1 MSVEQRIKISC
12 DVFECEAAIHSG
24 RSLLDARAI
33 AGEAG
38 WSFTMHYIGSTMKQ
52 VLQDFCPEHRD
63 TAFDWATWQAKELA
77 RPPVPCIC
85 DGGALRTESENRER
99 HPFIVNP
106 DCLMHGSK
114 SRDSGNGGTKN
125 G

>member
-38 WSFTMHYIGSTMKQ
+38 WVSTFHYIGIERKAAT
-52 VLQDFCPEHRD
+52 QDFCPEHRT
-63 TAFDWATWQAKELA
+63 TAFDWATWQAQELA
-77 RPPVPCIC
+77 REPVRCTC
-85 DGGALRTESENRER
+85 DGGALRTEQENRER
-99 HPFIVNP
+99 HPFIVNA
-106 DCLMHGSK
+106 DCPMHGSR
-114 SRDSGNGGTKN
+114 SERGDTPSVQ
-125 G
+125 